1 MPRPEND
8 TTPNPLLEK
17 RRGLYDGFQAWRVG
31 RNERVGRR
39 QGLFLACLIYGLL
52 CRALKTA
59 PPPTPSLKKGG
70 GFMAVFRRGVR
81 QMAAA

>member
-1 MPRPEND
+1 MPRPENG
-8 TTPNPLLEK
+8 NQLG
-17 RRGLYDGFQAWRVG
+17 RFQAWRGG

-52 CRALKTA
+52 CRVLKTT

-70 GFMAVFRRGVR
+70 GFMTVFRRGASDV
-81 QMAAA
+81 MKGSAEGKVFFLPV